1 MPHYRDFVQSD
12 VIQQLDQVLGKGQ
25 PVITGRRAGRL
36 AVAALVWGV
45 DVVAVPKKWG
55 DYVVP
60 MG

>member
-1 MPHYRDFVQSD
+1 
-12 VIQQLDQVLGKGQ
+12 
-25 PVITGRRAGRL
+25 L

-45 DVVAVPKKWG
+45 DVVAVSKKWG